1 MPRELE
7 ATTTVHMERMSDAQL
22 EAIIAQGIEGG
33 LDPAA
38 TDEDTQII
46 QWIGAPLQRRACA
59 ALIVFLPFTP
69 TVLERADD

>member
-1 MPRELE
+1 
-7 ATTTVHMERMSDAQL
+7 MERMSDAHL

-46 QWIGAPLQRRACA
+46 Q
-59 ALIVFLPFTP
+59 
-69 TVLERADD
+69 